1 MAAAVSEP
9 IVLDDVADAV
19 EAGEVVGGFNL
30 ADAARSLWS
39 LARRSPGLGRRT
51 ASFAAE
57 TTRIMVGSDG
67 LAPEKGDWRF
77 RDDTW
82 RDHPAYRR
90 LMQTYLAGC
99 AALEETVDAADVG
112 WKDKERARFAAGILA
127 SAVAPTNTLLGNP
140 AAVKRAYETCGLS
153 LLRGARNF
161 VKDVRSNRGMPST
174 VNQDAFTVG
183 KDLAATPGAV
193 VYRDEVC
200 EVLQYAPSTSMVRG
214 RPVLMVPPQISK
226 FYFMDLSPGRSFVEH
241 AVAHGLP
248 FFVISWRNVTA
259 DQRDWGLETYAAAID
274 RVLEV
279 VRDVARSD
287 DVNLIALCAGGITTS
302 TVLSHLAA
310 TSDPRVNSASFG
322 VTLLDFGVPAPI
334 GMFRMA
340 PLLALG
346 RERSA
351 RTGVLDAASLSA
363 VFSWMRPNDLVW
375 NYWVNNYLMGND
387 PPVFDI
393 LAWNAD
399 PTNLAGRLHADF
411 LEIMQENLLVTK
423 GGLEVLGTPVDLEKV
438 TVDTYVTGATTD
450 HLTPWR
456 GCYQTTQLMS
466 GRSRFVLSNAG
477 HIASL
482 VNPPGNP
489 KAHFFAGPE
498 PTGDADEW
506 LAQAEQRAGTWWEDW
521 ATWVTER
528 SGDEKKAPA
537 KLGSRR
543 HRAAEPAPGT
553 YVYG

>member
-1 MAAAVSEP
+1 MGTAVPEP
-9 IVLDDVADAV
+9 IVLEDIADAV
-19 EAGEVVGGFNL
+19 EAGELVGGFSPS
-30 ADAARSLWS
+30 AAMRSLWT
-39 LARRSPGLGRRT
+39 AAHRSPGLGRR
-51 ASFAAE
+51 AAALAAE
-57 TTRIMVGSDG
+57 TAKILVGSDG
-67 LAPEKGDWRF
+67 VAPKKGDWRF
-77 RDDTW
+77 RDDAW
-82 RDHPAYRR
+82 RDNPAYRR
-90 LMQTYLAGC
+90 VMQSYLAGC
-99 AALEETVDAADVG
+99 EALEGAVESADIG
-112 WKDKERARFAAGILA
+112 WRDKERARFAAAILT
-127 SAVAPTNTLLGNP
+127 SAVAPTNTLVGNP
-140 AAVKRAYETCGLS
+140 AAVKRAYETGGLS
-153 LLRGARNF
+153 LLRGTRNF
-161 VKDVRSNRGMPST
+161 VRDMRSNRGMPST
-174 VNQDAFTVG
+174 VNREGFTVG

-193 VYRDEVC
+193 VYRDDVC
-200 EVLQYAPSTSMVRG
+200 EVLQYTPSTGTVRS

-226 FYFMDLSPGRSFVEH
+226 YYFMDLSPGRSFVEH
-241 AVAHGLP
+241 AVGHGLP

-274 RVLEV
+274 RVLDV
-279 VRDVARSD
+279 VRDVAQSD
-287 DVNLIALCAGGITTS
+287 DVNLISLCAGGITTS

-310 TSDPRVNSASFG
+310 TGDPRVHSASFG

-340 PLLALG
+340 PLLALA

-351 RTGVLDAASLSA
+351 RTGFLDAASLSA

-399 PTNLAGRLHADF
+399 STNLAGRLHADF
-411 LEIMQENLLVTK
+411 LELMQENLLVTK
-423 GGLEVLGTPVDLEKV
+423 GELEVLGTPVDLEKV

-498 PTGDADEW
+498 PMEDADEW
-506 LAQAEQRAGTWWEDW
+506 LARAEQRSGTWWDDW
-521 ATWVTER
+521 ATWVSER
-528 SGDEKKAPA
+528 SGEEKKAPA

-543 HRAAEPAPGT
+543 HRAGEPAP
-553 YVYG
+553 

>member
-1 MAAAVSEP
+1 MATAVSEP
-9 IVLDDVADAV
+9 IVLEDVADAV
-19 EAGEVVGGFNL
+19 EAGELIGGFSPS
-30 ADAARSLWS
+30 DAVRSLWS
-39 LARRSPGLGRRT
+39 VLSRSPGLGRRAVSFT
-51 ASFAAE
+51 AEA
-57 TTRIMVGSDG
+57 TKILLGSNG
-67 LAPEKGDWRF
+67 VAPEKGDWRF

-82 RDHPAYRR
+82 RDNPAYRR
-90 LMQTYLAGC
+90 LMQSYLAAC
-99 AALEETVDAADVG
+99 AALQDAIEGADVG
-112 WKDKERARFAAGILA
+112 WRDKERARFAAVLLT
-127 SAVAPTNTLLGNP
+127 SAAAPTNALLGNP
-140 AAVKRAYETCGLS
+140 AAVKRAYETGGFS
-153 LLRGARNF
+153 LLRGTRNF

-174 VNQDAFTVG
+174 VKRDAFTVG

-200 EVLQYAPSTSMVRG
+200 EVLQYAPSTGIVRS

-226 FYFMDLSPGRSFVEH
+226 YYFMDLSPGRSFVEH

-274 RVLEV
+274 RVLDV
-279 VRDVARSD
+279 VRDVAHSD

-310 TSDPRVNSASFG
+310 TGDPRVNSASFG

-340 PLLALG
+340 PLLALAG
-346 RERSA
+346 ERSA
-351 RTGVLDAASLSA
+351 RTGFLDAASLSA

-411 LEIMQENLLVTK
+411 LEIMEKNRLVTND
-423 GGLEVLGTPVDLEKV
+423 GLEVLGTPVDLQRV
-438 TVDTYVTGATTD
+438 TIDTFVTGATTD

>member
-1 MAAAVSEP
+1 MATGASEP
-9 IVLDDVADAV
+9 IVLEDIADAV
-19 EAGEVVGGFNL
+19 EAGELVGGFSR
-30 ADAARSLWS
+30 AAAVSSLWS
-39 LARRSPGLGRRT
+39 AARRSPGLGRRA

-57 TTRIMVGSDG
+57 TTKILVGRDG
-67 LAPEKGDWRF
+67 VAPKKSDWRF

-82 RDHPAYRR
+82 RDNPAYRR

-99 AALEETVDAADVG
+99 EALEEAVEVAEIG
-112 WKDKERARFAAGILA
+112 WRDKERARFAATILT
-127 SAVAPTNTLLGNP
+127 SALAPTNTLVGNP
-140 AAVKRAYETCGLS
+140 AAVKRAFETGGFS
-153 LLRGARNF
+153 LLRGTRNF

-174 VNQDAFTVG
+174 VNRNAFTVG
-183 KDLAATPGAV
+183 KDLAATLGAV
-193 VYRDEVC
+193 VYRDDVC
-200 EVLQYAPSTSMVRG
+200 EVLQYAPSTATVRR
-214 RPVLMVPPQISK
+214 RPVLLVPPQISRY
-226 FYFMDLSPGRSFVEH
+226 YFMDLSPGRSFVEH

-259 DQRDWGLETYAAAID
+259 DQRDWGLDTYAAAIE
-274 RVLEV
+274 RVLDV
-279 VRDVARSD
+279 VRDVALSD

-310 TSDPRVNSASFG
+310 TGDPRVHSASFG

-340 PLLALG
+340 PLLALA

-351 RTGVLDAASLSA
+351 RTGFLDAASLSA

-399 PTNLAGRLHADF
+399 STNLAGRLHADF
-411 LEIMQENLLVTK
+411 LELMQENLLVTN
-423 GGLEVLGTPVDLEKV
+423 GGLEVLGTPVHLEKV
-438 TVDTYVTGATTD
+438 TIDTYVTGATTD

-506 LAQAEQRAGTWWEDW
+506 MAGAEQRSGTWWDDW

-528 SGDEKKAPA
+528 SGEEKKAPA

-543 HRAAEPAPGT
+543 HRAAESAPGT

>member
-1 MAAAVSEP
+1 MATAAPEP
-9 IVLDDVADAV
+9 IVLEDIADAV
-19 EAGEVVGGFNL
+19 EAGELVGGFSPT
-30 ADAARSLWS
+30 AAMRSLWTA
-39 LARRSPGLGRRT
+39 ARRSEGLGRRA
-51 ASFAAE
+51 ASLAAE
-57 TTRIMVGSDG
+57 TAKILVGSDG
-67 LAPEKGDWRF
+67 VAPRKGDWRF
-77 RDDTW
+77 RDDAW
-82 RDHPAYRR
+82 RDNPAYRR

-99 AALEETVDAADVG
+99 EALEESVEAADIG
-112 WKDKERARFAAGILA
+112 WRDKERARFAAAILT
-127 SAVAPTNTLLGNP
+127 SAVAPTNALVGNP
-140 AAVKRAYETCGLS
+140 AAVKRAYETGGLS
-153 LLRGARNF
+153 LLRGTRNF
-161 VKDVRSNRGMPST
+161 VRDVRSNRGMPST
-174 VNQDAFTVG
+174 VNRDALTVG
-183 KDLAATPGAV
+183 NDLAATPGAV

-200 EVLQYAPSTSMVRG
+200 EVLQYTPSTGTVRS

-226 FYFMDLSPGRSFVEH
+226 YYFMDLSPGRSFVEH

-274 RVLEV
+274 RVLDV
-279 VRDVARSD
+279 VRDVAQSD
-287 DVNLIALCAGGITTS
+287 DLNLIALCAGGIITS

-310 TSDPRVNSASFG
+310 TGDPRVHSASFG

-340 PLLALG
+340 PLLALA

-351 RTGVLDAASLSA
+351 RTGFLDAASLSA

-399 PTNLAGRLHADF
+399 STNLAGRLHADF
-411 LEIMQENLLVTK
+411 LEIMQENLLVAK
-423 GGLEVLGTPVDLEKV
+423 GELEVLGTPVDLEKV

-498 PTGDADEW
+498 PMGDADEW
-506 LAQAEQRAGTWWEDW
+506 LARAEQRSGTWWDDW

-528 SGDEKKAPA
+528 SGEEKKAPA

-543 HRAAEPAPGT
+543 HRAADPAPGT